1 MVRINNLH
9 ILNVRMYIKCMFGQC
24 HKYFV
29 SVNFLRLMITFL
41 NLMKI
46 LQNVRMEKVK
56 TNIFILV
63 SV

>member
-9 ILNVRMYIKCMFGQC
+9 ILNVRMYIICMFGQC

-29 SVNFLRLMITFL
+29 SVNFLRLLIIFL

-46 LQNVRMEKVK
+46 LLNVTMEKVK

>member
-9 ILNVRMYIKCMFGQC
+9 ILNVRMYIICMFAQC

-29 SVNFLRLMITFL
+29 SVNFLRLLIIFL

-46 LQNVRMEKVK
+46 LQNVTMEKVK